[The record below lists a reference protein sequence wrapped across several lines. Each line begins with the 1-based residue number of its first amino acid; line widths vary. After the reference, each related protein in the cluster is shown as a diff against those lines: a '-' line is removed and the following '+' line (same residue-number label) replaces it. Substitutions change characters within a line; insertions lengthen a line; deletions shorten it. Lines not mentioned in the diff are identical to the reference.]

1 MRVAPTVTALALVL
15 GVSCSREPP
24 PLDVHRVLG
33 RSEAELIERWGEPWQ
48 HVEASEGRYG
58 HLLWQD
64 VLDTGVRVFV
74 VIKGGQASYVSY
86 RFEGMDPFDEDEAL
100 RMIGVERPDAEP
112 QTMTTP
118 GAKRWRPFEA
128 YDKLTLNPRTRFI
141 SVGSDPVRVKA
152 GEAQGPGSAAE
163 RASGSAGGP

>member
-1 MRVAPTVTALALVL
+1 MRIALAVTVLVL

-24 PLDVHRVLG
+24 PLDVHEVLG
-33 RSEAELIERWGEPWQ
+33 TSEADLIERWGEPWQ
-48 HVEASEGRYG
+48 SVEASEGRFG

-74 VIKGGQASYVSY
+74 VIKGGEASYVSY
-86 RFEGMDPFDEDEAL
+86 RFERMDPFDEEEAL
-100 RMIGVERPDAEP
+100 RMIGVEAPDAEP

-118 GAKRWRPFEA
+118 GAKRWRPFGN

-141 SVGSDPVRVKA
+141 SVGSDPVRIKA
-152 GEAQGPGSAAE
+152 GEAEGSGPEESSNPE
-163 RASGSAGGP
+163 SGS